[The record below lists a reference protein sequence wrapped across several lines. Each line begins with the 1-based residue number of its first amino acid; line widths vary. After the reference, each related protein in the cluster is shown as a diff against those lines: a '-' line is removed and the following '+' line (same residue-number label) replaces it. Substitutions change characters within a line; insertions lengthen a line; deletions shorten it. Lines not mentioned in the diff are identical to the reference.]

1 MGGASVQEQTF
12 LTLLQ
17 LEKEARHADTQEALG
32 YIMVNR
38 ARVLVAH
45 RQAILFRLNPQKD
58 GPSDIRVQA
67 ISDVPAPDPNAPF
80 VRWLKRVGKTIAAG
94 DLVEQVHEA
103 TALSLAERD
112 RNEMSEWLPAHM
124 IWCPLKSPGGGL
136 VGGLLLARDE
146 PWQQFDEILME
157 HLSDAWGHAWSALI
171 GPRQRHARKL
181 LGWPLKAAAALTLLA
196 QFIPV
201 PQTALAPAEVV
212 ARHPELVAAPM
223 DGAIKTVHVSP
234 NSPVKKG
241 DVLFSYDDT
250 SLSGQLEVA
259 VEELLVARTALKTA
273 RQGAFGDLQ
282 RSSEVALLKARVLLR
297 EAERDYISSQVARKD
312 VRAGRDGVAVFRDA
326 SDLEGRPV
334 TAGERVMLV
343 AGPYETE
350 LRIELPVADAV
361 VMEPGAPVRLFL
373 DRDPLSPVDA
383 VLEYAGYEAQMSS
396 AKVLSYR
403 LVARFADGVSPR
415 IGLRGTAK
423 VQGADVALFLFL
435 FRRPL
440 SALRQ
445 WFGL

>member
-1 MGGASVQEQTF
+1 MAGAPVQDQTY

-17 LEKEARHADTQEALG
+17 LEKEARHADTDEALG

-45 RQAILFRLNPQKD
+45 RQAILFRLNTQTD
-58 GPSDIRVQA
+58 GPTGIRVQA
-67 ISDVPAPDPNAPF
+67 ISDVPTPDPNAPF
-80 VRWLKRVGKTIAAG
+80 VRWLKRVGKTIAA
-94 DLVEQVHEA
+94 DEAVEHVHEV
-103 TALSLAERD
+103 TAVSLTKRD
-112 RNEMSEWLPAHM
+112 RDEMSEWLPAHM
-124 IWCPLKSPGGGL
+124 IWCPLNAPDGGL
-136 VGGLLLARDE
+136 IGGLLLARDK
-146 PWQQFDEILME
+146 PWQPFDEILME
-157 HLSDAWGHAWSALI
+157 HLSDSWGHAWSAML
-171 GPRQRHARKL
+171 GPRKTDPRKL
-181 LGWPLKAAAALTLLA
+181 LGWPLKTAVAVALIV

-201 PQTALAPAEVV
+201 AQTALAPAEVV

-234 NSPVKKG
+234 NSPVEKG
-241 DVLFSYDDT
+241 DLLFSYDDT

-259 VEELLVARTALKTA
+259 EEELLVARTALKTA

-282 RSSEVALLKARVLLR
+282 RSAEVALLKARVLLR
-297 EAERDYISSQVARKD
+297 EAERNYISAQVARKD

-334 TAGERVMLV
+334 TTGERVMLI
-343 AGPYETE
+343 AGPFETE

-373 DRDPLSPVDA
+373 DRDPLAPVDA

-403 LVARFADGVSPR
+403 LVARFTDVTPPR

-423 VQGADVALFLFL
+423 VQGADVPLFLFL